1 MSWKEQLRK
10 GYDIDAIKRYN
21 REFGEEV
28 ERTEFLIENED
39 IIFNFVEDVIRL
51 KRDMGYEE
59 AFNQA
64 IDNIRPSS
72 KYDKDIL
79 GYTNNLRG
87 QIQEQSFE
95 EFRKD
100 PIASMKDALEETV
113 YYFGREGI

>member
-1 MSWKEQLRK
+1 MAWKEQLRK

-28 ERTEFLIENED
+28 ERTEFLMENED
-39 IIFNFVEDVIRL
+39 IIFSFIEDVIQL
-51 KRDMGYEE
+51 KQSMGYRE
-59 AFNQA
+59 AVYQA

-79 GYTNNLRG
+79 GYTNKLETNER
-87 QIQEQSFE
+87 EFE

-100 PIASMKDALEETV
+100 PIGSMKDALDEKV